1 MNTEHIELTELW
13 HDRKY
18 NRVGQI
24 IHEEEWSQSQV
35 AEFCSYLA
43 KYLPS
48 ALSTFHKFL

>member
-1 MNTEHIELTELW
+1 MKTEHIELTELW
-13 HDRKY
+13 HDGAY

-24 IHEEEWSQSQV
+24 VKEEDWSKAQV
-35 AEFCSYLA
+35 AEFCAYLA